1 MLPDRKSNLKYA
13 KYQKNKD
20 FTKRTPILQDHSIK
34 HQKSKTCVS
43 HNKRNVRFSLLGEP
57 LSSYS
62 KLISHRIL
70 TNLNIYF
77 WSPQLDNSLKLE
89 YNFIDDKKNLRF
101 RKMVGSEKNSKFRTL
116 SVFLLVHSWQQGK
129 ATLTKV
135 RKSKNLKK

>member
-77 WSPQLDNSLKLE
+77 
-89 YNFIDDKKNLRF
+89 
-101 RKMVGSEKNSKFRTL
+101 
-116 SVFLLVHSWQQGK
+116 
-129 ATLTKV
+129 
-135 RKSKNLKK
+135 